1 MFPEI
6 HVLTAVLGAVTAAVA
21 GLVRWEM
28 HRATGKTVRVLQ
40 AERTH
45 ILDNMELLLYAA
57 GMMVAH
63 AFTQVLAGI
72 TDILAIHVFS
82 QLLEYAYIF
91 AVLAVLGRW
100 TAMLFGGG
108 S

>member
-6 HVLTAVLGAVTAAVA
+6 HALTAVLGAATAVLA
-21 GLVRWEM
+21 GVVRWKM
-28 HRATGKTVRVLQ
+28 HQATGKTVRVLQ

-63 AFTQVLAGI
+63 AFTQVLAGV
-72 TDILAIHVFS
+72 TDTAAIPVFS
-82 QLLEYAYIF
+82 QFLEYAYL
-91 AVLAVLGRW
+91 LAILTVLGRW
-100 TAMLFGGG
+100 AKMLLGGT